1 MQIVKNTT
9 ILFDPIIDEF
19 VNSHNMRVN
28 KNNNGATLN
37 ELRRI
42 AMFNLKN
49 FLY

>member
-1 MQIVKNTT
+1 MYNDKTLLSTKQHDVT
-9 ILFDPIIDEF
+9 P
-19 VNSHNMRVN
+19 

>member
-9 ILFDPIIDEF
+9 ILFDPKQHD
-19 VNSHNMRVN
+19 VTP

>member
-1 MQIVKNTT
+1 MSHYTAENSIFS
-9 ILFDPIIDEF
+9 IL
-19 VNSHNMRVN
+19 H